1 MSDTR
6 FRLRTAD
13 VGDAG
18 DDALDEPV
26 SCPASSTAGW
36 PATKVSMIPLMNA
49 RVAVAWSST
58 SAGSGALPA
67 GCHWVT
73 TLRASA

>member
-26 SCPASSTAGW
+26 ELPRIVDGR